1 MVVKIVM
8 DTYLIIDFDST
19 FITGESLEWLAD
31 EALKSNPHD
40 ERKKTLSQIEE
51 ITRNGMEGNQ
61 SFEDSLRQR
70 LALFKPSKSH
80 IDQLVKRIEHSV
92 TPSFERNREFIQQ
105 NAPNIRIVSGGFHE
119 YMDRILE
126 SYGIP
131 KQNISANSFIFDGN
145 LVVGFDSKNILSKRQ
160 GKIEAV
166 RAMNLDG
173 KVIVIGDGY
182 TDYEIVAKGAGDI
195 FIAFTEN
202 ISRGFVNEVHHV
214 EAQSL
219 DEVIA
224 YVSSSYKERVV

>member
-1 MVVKIVM
+1 M

-31 EALKSNPHD
+31 ETLKSKPDD
-40 ERKKTLSQIEE
+40 ERRKTRSQIEE

-70 LALFKPSKSH
+70 LALFRPSKSH
-80 IDQLVKRIEHSV
+80 IDQLVKRIENSV
-92 TPSFERNREFIQQ
+92 TPSFEKNREFIQQ

-119 YMDRILE
+119 YMDRVLE
-126 SYGIP
+126 SFSIP
-131 KQNISANSFIFDGN
+131 KQNISANSFIFGGD
-145 LVVGFDSKNILSKRQ
+145 LVVGFDSNNVLSKPR

-182 TDYEIVAKGAGDI
+182 TDYEIVAEGAGDI
-195 FIAFTEN
+195 FIAFAEN
-202 ISRGFVNEVHHV
+202 ISRDFVSGVQHV
-214 EAQSL
+214 KAQSF

-224 YVSSSYKERVV
+224 YLSSSCKERVV